1 MKKNLLFY
9 LMIVLLINCGLKAN
23 PVKKSYAGKIAKNF
37 YYAHTSFGYDEI
49 EFSNYFTIDE
59 NDTTL
64 YYIFNIVDDKGFVI
78 VAADDDVI
86 PVLGYGTEGGYYTEN
101 QPPQFV
107 SWMNGYK
114 KQILYVKRH
123 ALHAGETI
131 KRQWENYSVKR
142 DKKAYG
148 SRSIVGPLL
157 ENIYWN
163 QGCLYNDSCPA
174 DASGPCGHAYAG
186 CVATAT
192 GMIMK
197 YHSHPHT
204 GTGSHSYYHPTY
216 GTLSADFGSTT
227 YDWANMTFSGSDE
240 QVAQLLYHIG
250 VAVEMNYGPN
260 GSGAYTSSAVTAL
273 KTYFSYDQS
282 AYFDNKSNYTNSTWE
297 NMLITEIDNN
307 RPLLYRGDNGGS
319 GGHAFVCDGY
329 DNGGGTTLFHFN
341 WGWDR
346 AHNGYFALSN
356 LNPGTH
362 NFTDNQAAGFNIMPD
377 DSSVPNSDFTAE
389 APCPCSGDTVTF
401 YDQSSN
407 KPNSWNWS
415 FQGGSPTSSSSENP
429 EITYSSTGTYDVTL
443 TASNTSGAGNTNTK
457 TGYITVYNSPAS
469 VCALSTQTMGNYWYG
484 ILRVKLNN
492 LDHASGDTYSDNG
505 CKDFSC
511 RYSTTLTPGNT
522 YDLTISVRMGSSGNA
537 HTYVYIDF
545 NNDGDFSDSGEKII
559 DNYTTTVANSANT
572 FTQQVTMPSSPVL
585 NQLLRMRVV
594 TDYTSMSSPCTNPI
608 IGQSE
613 DYGVYFQ
620 ASPPVPV
627 ATAATNITQTSFDAN
642 WNASSGA
649 TGYYLDVATDSL
661 FTSMVSG
668 YDNLNVGNVTT
679 YSVTGLTSGTGYY
692 YRVRAYNSYGTSGN
706 SNVISLT
713 TLPDIP
719 AAPVATAA
727 TNITQTSFDA
737 NWNASSGADGYYL
750 DVATDSLF
758 TSMVSGYD
766 NLNAGNVTTYNVTG
780 LTANT
785 DYYYRVRAYNN
796 GGTSGNS
803 NVIALTTL
811 PDIPAAPN
819 ATAATNITQ
828 TSFDANWDSSTG
840 ADGYYLD
847 VATDDQFTSYVSGY
861 ENLNVGNVT
870 TYSVTGL
877 NENTDYYYRVRAY
890 NTGGTSGNSNVI
902 NVTTLAYPP
911 SAPVATAATNIS
923 QTSFDA
929 NWNASTGADGY
940 YLDVATDSTFTNFV
954 NGYNNLNVGSVLTY
968 TVSGLTPETDYYYRL
983 RAYNSG
989 GTSGNSNTIALTT
1002 LPNNPGAPVA
1012 TAATN
1017 ITQTSFDANWDS
1029 VSGAFAYYLDVATDN
1044 GFSNMVNGF
1053 DNLNVGNVTTYPVTG
1068 LTPNTQYFYRVRAEN
1083 SGGISGNSNVISV
1096 TTLPEIPPAPIALD
1110 ATAISE
1116 NAFTANWENAA
1127 GADGYYFDVAT
1138 DSLFTSFIPG
1148 FENLDVGDV
1157 LEYTVT
1163 GLNAATYYYYRLRA
1177 YNVSGTSGNSNVI
1190 SLVTLPVGTLDNT
1203 EPALNIYTSKNI
1215 LFVIID
1221 NIKVI
1226 KGDITV
1232 YDLSGIQITAKKLE
1246 NKKTNTVF
1254 LNTKPGILLVKVM
1267 LNGTVYVTKIY
1278 VRGK

>member
-1 MKKNLLFY
+1 MKKYLL
-9 LMIVLLINCGLKAN
+9 LCLIFALFISYGLKGN
-23 PVKKSYAGKIAKNF
+23 PVSKSYAKKIARNF
-37 YYAHTSFGYDEI
+37 YHTHTVYDYDDI
-49 EFSNYFTIDE
+49 IFSSDFTINE

-64 YYIFNIVDDKGFVI
+64 YFIFNIAGDRGFVI
-78 VAADDDVI
+78 VAADDDVL
-86 PVLGYGTEGGYYTEN
+86 PVLGYTVEGRYYIEN
-101 QPPQFV
+101 QPPQFI

-114 KQILYVKRH
+114 KQILFVKRH
-123 ALHAGETI
+123 HLKADNMI
-131 KRQWENYSVKR
+131 KRQWKRYSIKG
-142 DKKAYG
+142 DKKAFG

-157 ENIYWN
+157 ENIFWN
-163 QGCLYNDSCPA
+163 QDCLYNDSCPV

-204 GTGSHSYYHPTY
+204 GTGTHSYYHPTY

-250 VAVEMNYGPN
+250 VAVDMNYGPN
-260 GSGAYTSSAVTAL
+260 GSGASTSNAITAL

-282 AYFDNKSNYTNSTWE
+282 AYFDYKSNYSNSTWE

-329 DNGGGTTLFHFN
+329 DNGGGTTYFHFN

-346 AHNGYFALSN
+346 VYNGYFALSN

-362 NFTDNQAAGFNIMPD
+362 NFTDNQGAGFNIMPD
-377 DSSVPNSDFTAE
+377 DSNVPNSDFVAD
-389 APCPCSGDTVTF
+389 APCPCTGDTVTF
-401 YDQSSN
+401 YDQSSD

-415 FQGGSPTSSSSENP
+415 FTGGNPTSSSSENP
-429 EITYSSTGTYDVTL
+429 EITYSSTGSYDVTL
-443 TASNTSGAGNTNTK
+443 TASNNAGSGNTNTK
-457 TGYITVYNSPAS
+457 TDYITVYNAPAS
-469 VCALSTQTMGNYWYG
+469 ACALSTQTMGNYWYG

-492 LDHASGDTYSDNG
+492 LDHSSGDTYSDNG

-511 RYSTTLTPGNT
+511 RYSTTLIPGNS
-522 YDLTISVRMGSSGNA
+522 YDMTITVRMGSSGNA

-545 NNDGDFSDSGEKII
+545 NNDGDFTDTGEKII
-559 DNYTTTVANSANT
+559 DNYITTVANSANT
-572 FTQQVTMPSSPVL
+572 FTQTITMPSSPTI

-594 TDYTSMSSPCTNPI
+594 TDYTTMSSPCTNPI

-613 DYGVYFQ
+613 DYGVFFQ
-620 ASPPVPV
+620 ATPSPPVAV
-627 ATAATNITQTSFDAN
+627 AASNITQTSFDAN

-649 TGYYLDVATDSL
+649 TGYYLDVATDSM
-661 FTSMVSG
+661 FSSMVSG
-668 YDNLNVGNVTT
+668 YDNLDVGNVTT
-679 YSVTGLTSGTGYY
+679 YQVTGLTANTDYY

-706 SNVISLT
+706 SNIINTT
-713 TLPDIP
+713 TLAYAP

-737 NWNASSGADGYYL
+737 NWGAVSGADGYYL

-766 NLNAGNVTTYNVTG
+766 NLNTGNVTTYNVSG
-780 LTANT
+780 LTSNT
-785 DYYYRVRAYNN
+785 VYYYRVRAYNN

-803 NVIALTTL
+803 NVINLTTL
-811 PDIPAAPN
+811 PDIPPAPN

-828 TSFDANWDSSTG
+828 TSFDANWDASTG

-847 VATDDQFTSYVSGY
+847 VATDDQFTSFVNGY

-870 TYSVTGL
+870 TYPVTGL
-877 NENTDYYYRVRAY
+877 NDNTDYYYRVRAF
-890 NTGGTSGNSNVI
+890 NTGGTSGNSNII
-902 NVTTLAYPP
+902 NVTTLAYAPP
-911 SAPVATAATNIS
+911 APVATAATNVS

-929 NWNASTGADGY
+929 NWNSVTGADGY
-940 YLDVATDSTFTNFV
+940 YLDVATDSTFSNFV
-954 NGYNNLNVGSVLTY
+954 NGYDNLNVGLVITYSVT
-968 TVSGLTPETDYYYRL
+968 GLTPETDYFYRV

-989 GTSGNSNTIALTT
+989 GTSGNSNIIDVTT

-1017 ITQTSFDANWDS
+1017 VTQTSFDANWDS
-1029 VSGAFAYYLDVATDN
+1029 VSGAFAYYLDVSTDN
-1044 GFSNMVNGF
+1044 GFNNMISGY

-1068 LTPNTQYFYRVRAEN
+1068 LSPNTQYFYRVRAEN
-1083 SGGISGNSNVISV
+1083 NGGISGNSNVITV
-1096 TTLPEIPPAPIALD
+1096 TTLPEIPLPPVALD
-1110 ATAISE
+1110 ATGITE
-1116 NAFTANWENAA
+1116 NSFTANWENTD

-1138 DSLFTSFIPG
+1138 DSLFNSYVPG
-1148 FENLDVGDV
+1148 FENLDVGNV
-1157 LEYTVT
+1157 LEYSVT
-1163 GLNAATYYYYRLRA
+1163 GLSAATYYFYRLRA
-1177 YNVSGTSGNSNVI
+1177 YNVSGTSNNSNVI
-1190 SLVTLPVGTLDNT
+1190 SLITLPVGIDEAEN
-1203 EPALNIYTSKNI
+1203 PNINIYTSKNI
-1215 LFVIID
+1215 LYVVIS
-1221 NIKVI
+1221 NVKTI
-1226 KGDITV
+1226 KGNITL
-1232 YDLSGIQITAKKLE
+1232 YDLSGFQIAKKTLD
-1246 NKKTNTVF
+1246 NKKTNTLF
-1254 LNTKPGILLVKVM
+1254 LNATSGVYLVKVII
-1267 LNGTVYVTKIY
+1267 NNKVYVTKVY
-1278 VRGK
+1278 FHGK